1 METKKEGFF
10 AKLKRGLAKTRD
22 NVFAELFGMTP
33 NERIDDEFF
42 DDLEEA
48 LIIADVGVNT
58 TEKIIERLRD
68 ELKQEKIKTKS
79 EARES
84 LKRIIADLMRADD
97 ELFNEGEDAVI
108 LIVGVNGVGK
118 TTSIGKLAKYY
129 KECGK
134 KPMLAAGDTF
144 RAAAAEQLT
153 VWAERV
159 DVPIVKHG
167 EGADPAAVVFDAIA
181 SYKAKGRDMLICDTA
196 GRLHNKKNLMI
207 ELSKIRRVIDRELP
221 NAKCEVLL
229 VIDATT
235 GQNAIAQAKAFGES
249 VGLTGIIVT
258 KLDGTAKGGVAI
270 AVKEELG
277 IPVRFIGVGE
287 GADDM
292 HPFDAE
298 QFADAI
304 I

>member
-42 DDLEEA
+42 DELEEA

-97 ELFNEGEDAVI
+97 ELFNEGEGAVI

-196 GRLHNKKNLMI
+196 GRLHNKKNLMS

-221 NAKCEVLL
+221 NAQCEVLL

>member
-22 NVFAELFGMTP
+22 NVFAELFGMAP

-42 DDLEEA
+42 DELEEA

-97 ELFNEGEDAVI
+97 ELFNEGEGAVI

-196 GRLHNKKNLMI
+196 GRLHNKKNLMS

-221 NAKCEVLL
+221 NAKFEVLL

-249 VGLTGIIVT
+249 AGLTGIIVT

>member
-22 NVFAELFGMTP
+22 NVFAELFGMAP

-42 DDLEEA
+42 DELEEA

-97 ELFNEGEDAVI
+97 ELFNEGEGAVI

-196 GRLHNKKNLMI
+196 GR
-207 ELSKIRRVIDRELP
+207 
-221 NAKCEVLL
+221 
-229 VIDATT
+229 T
-235 GQNAIAQAKAFGES
+235 
-249 VGLTGIIVT
+249 
-258 KLDGTAKGGVAI
+258 
-270 AVKEELG
+270 
-277 IPVRFIGVGE
+277 
-287 GADDM
+287 
-292 HPFDAE
+292 
-298 QFADAI
+298 
-304 I
+304 